1 MKNRTPVALSV
12 IVAGLMLIAGWVQ
25 LREPVRT
32 TFQPESK
39 LQLDG
44 TSSVHDWTC
53 NATQLTGFVE
63 SDVSDGLNVS
73 KVEVTI
79 PVESIDCGHKAM
91 NGRLASTM
99 KVKEHPNVV
108 YKLTDAKVVANP
120 SPDTYKLQANGSLTI
135 AGVEKPVSMI
145 VDAKRLADGRFQF
158 SGSVPVLTTDF
169 GMKPVVFLAIKT
181 GDEVKVSFD
190 VISAP

>member
-1 MKNRTPVALSV
+1 
-12 IVAGLMLIAGWVQ
+12 MLLVAGWVQ

-63 SDVSDGLNVS
+63 TDDSDGLQVL
-73 KVEVTI
+73 KTEVTI
-79 PVESIDCGHKAM
+79 PVEAIDCGHKAM

-99 KVKEHPNVV
+99 KSKEHPNVV
-108 YKLTDAKVVANP
+108 YSLTEAKVVANP
-120 SPDTYKLQANGSLTI
+120 SPDTYKLQTTGNLTI
-135 AGVEKPVSMI
+135 AGVQKSIAMV

-158 SGSVPVLTTDF
+158 TGSVPLLTTDF
-169 GMKPVVFLAIKT
+169 GMKPVTFLAIKT
-181 GDEVKVSFD
+181 GDEVKVTFD

>member
-1 MKNRTPVALSV
+1 GRSSNLAIQDTMKNRTPVALSV
-12 IVAGLMLIAGWVQ
+12 IAAVMLLVAGWVQ

-63 SDVSDGLNVS
+63 TDDSDGLQVL
-73 KVEVTI
+73 KTEVTI
-79 PVESIDCGHKAM
+79 PVEAIDCGHKAM

-99 KVKEHPNVV
+99 KSKEHPNVV
-108 YKLTDAKVVANP
+108 YSLTEAKVVANP
-120 SPDTYKLQANGSLTI
+120 SPDTYKLQTTGNLTI
-135 AGVEKPVSMI
+135 AGVQK
-145 VDAKRLADGRFQF
+145 
-158 SGSVPVLTTDF
+158 
-169 GMKPVVFLAIKT
+169 
-181 GDEVKVSFD
+181 
-190 VISAP
+190 